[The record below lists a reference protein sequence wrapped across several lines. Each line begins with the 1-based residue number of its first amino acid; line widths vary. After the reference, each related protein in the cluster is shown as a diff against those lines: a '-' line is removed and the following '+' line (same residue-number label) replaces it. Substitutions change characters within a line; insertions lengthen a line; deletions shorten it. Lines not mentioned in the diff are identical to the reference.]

1 MKPRKNVKFI
11 INGQG
16 ESYLQDELANK
27 AKKYAGKISTKDILK
42 TVICHDV
49 ENDIKMCVNVITDK
63 NANYLLKRI
72 VKNDNAQYVLSIC
85 DSSVLPQEIQS
96 MQ

>member
-1 MKPRKNVKFI
+1 MQYTQKRF
-11 INGQG
+11 
-16 ESYLQDELANK
+16 
-27 AKKYAGKISTKDILK
+27 GKISTKDILK

-49 ENDIKMCVNVITDK
+49 ENDIKMCVDVITDK

-72 VKNDNAQYVLSIC
+72 VKNDNTKYVLSIC
-85 DSSVLPQEIQS
+85 DSSVLPQELQN